1 LLLATAIE
9 QRSSC
14 EADVAACKA
23 ALARASEM
31 VRQAEIRVE
40 TAKSAQETAK
50 ASITARMT
58 AAAASGA
65 PLTPDLAMREARAE
79 LIDATDSVEAAVAA
93 IAVVEASASE
103 AEAGLRRA
111 SSKVDDAGQERGED
125 V

>member
-1 LLLATAIE
+1 LFVTDPSTTTEPPLVSKRDPGRLLLATAIE

-31 VRQAEIRVE
+31 VRQAEIR
-40 TAKSAQETAK
+40 
-50 ASITARMT
+50 
-58 AAAASGA
+58 
-65 PLTPDLAMREARAE
+65 
-79 LIDATDSVEAAVAA
+79 VEAAVAA